1 MKMTDIAIVGAGPAG
16 LSAALEATRVGAKV
30 VLIDENLKPGG
41 QLFKQIHKFFGSR
54 EHKAGI
60 RGVQIAEDLLAE
72 GQKCGVEVLLD
83 TAIYGIFKD
92 NILGLAHK
100 GRTML
105 LKAKKIILCTG
116 AIENPVF
123 FPGWTLPGVM
133 TAGAVQTLVNI
144 YRVLPDTRF
153 LMIGSGN
160 VGLIISYQLLQA
172 GAKVEAIVEAAPQIG
187 GYQVHA
193 AKVLRAGVPIYTKH
207 TVKEVLG
214 DGKVETAIITE
225 VDSKWQPIKGT
236 EKRLDVGA
244 VCLAVGLSPQIDLAR
259 LCNCETE
266 YVRDLGGFVP
276 LHDQNME
283 TTARGIYVAGDIA
296 GVEEASVAIE
306 EGRLAG
312 VAAAETLGFIDVC
325 SAEECKIAIW
335 ARLNVLRSG
344 AFGDKRQNAKMDIL
358 RKIQRC
364 RSETEQET
372 DVAPVVI

>member
-1 MKMTDIAIVGAGPAG
+1 
-16 LSAALEATRVGAKV
+16 
-30 VLIDENLKPGG
+30 
-41 QLFKQIHKFFGSR
+41 
-54 EHKAGI
+54 
-60 RGVQIAEDLLAE
+60 
-72 GQKCGVEVLLD
+72 
-83 TAIYGIFKD
+83 
-92 NILGLAHK
+92 
-100 GRTML
+100 ML

-244 VCLAVGLSPQIDLAR
+244 VCLAVGLSPR
-259 LCNCETE
+259 
-266 YVRDLGGFVP
+266 
-276 LHDQNME
+276 
-283 TTARGIYVAGDIA
+283 
-296 GVEEASVAIE
+296 
-306 EGRLAG
+306 
-312 VAAAETLGFIDVC
+312 
-325 SAEECKIAIW
+325 
-335 ARLNVLRSG
+335 
-344 AFGDKRQNAKMDIL
+344 
-358 RKIQRC
+358 
-364 RSETEQET
+364 
-372 DVAPVVI
+372 